1 MGERSCESSSG
12 EARFLLGEG
21 SQAHGRERSLRVGV
35 MNAVHSIDTPAYNVH
50 RVEISD
56 EDSIVA
62 RALEILSRRIMS
74 GPVMESPQVVR
85 DYLTLK
91 ADKHEGYE
99 AFSVLML
106 DARNAV
112 IEYREMFRGTLTQT
126 SVYPREV
133 VKAALECNAAAIILT
148 HNHPSG
154 STQPSASDE
163 RLTAQLK
170 SALGLV
176 DVRVLD
182 HIITAGGDSL
192 SMAEKGLI

>member
-1 MGERSCESSSG
+1 
-12 EARFLLGEG
+12 
-21 SQAHGRERSLRVGV
+21 

-50 RVEISD
+50 RSEATD
-56 EDSIVA
+56 EDGIVA
-62 RALEILSRRIMS
+62 KALEILSRRIKS
-74 GPVMESPQVVR
+74 GPVMESPKVVR

-91 ADKHEGYE
+91 AVSHKGYE

-106 DARNAV
+106 DAQNAV

-126 SVYPREV
+126 SVYPREI
-133 VKAALECNAAAIILT
+133 VKAVLECNAAAIILT

-154 STQPSASDE
+154 STQPSLSDE

-182 HIITAGGDSL
+182 HIITAGGESL
-192 SMAEKGLI
+192 SMAEQGLV